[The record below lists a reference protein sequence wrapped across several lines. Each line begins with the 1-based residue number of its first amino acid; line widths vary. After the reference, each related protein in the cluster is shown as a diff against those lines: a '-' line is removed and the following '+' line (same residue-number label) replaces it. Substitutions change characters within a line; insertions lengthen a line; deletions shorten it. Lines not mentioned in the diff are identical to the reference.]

1 MMRLAR
7 RHGARVSDTFVSSK
21 VEFDRKDLKTP
32 DAFFETLGS
41 ANRYLQSHRSR
52 VIAVA
57 TILVAV
63 FVAAISLYRWMQHRA
78 DETAAAFL
86 RATDALDL
94 DSLSTARTALENMS
108 ASAGGVYGEL
118 AKLYEADIAVREK
131 RWDDALPRYDEVS
144 RKGDTAYIRQIALLG
159 KAHVLE
165 NKGDTAAAAAA
176 YAEAAETDGPFHEQA
191 LRDQLRAA
199 KAAGKNDVAAAAIN
213 AILDKYPDTPDAD
226 DLASELPALGGQ
238 QRPAQ
243 AEAEATQPE

>member
-1 MMRLAR
+1 M
-7 RHGARVSDTFVSSK
+7 SSK
-21 VEFDRKDLKTP
+21 VEFDRKDLKSP

-52 VIAVA
+52 VTA
-57 TILVAV
+57 TVIVLVAV
-63 FVAAISLYRWMQHRA
+63 FVGAISLYRWRQHRA

-94 DSLSTARTALENMS
+94 DSLSTARAALETMS

-144 RKGDTAYIRQIALLG
+144 QKGDTPYIRQIALLG
-159 KAHVLE
+159 KGHVLE
-165 NKGDTAAAAAA
+165 NKGDTAGATSA
-176 YAEAAETDGPFHEQA
+176 YANAAQMEGPFHEQA

-213 AILDKYPDTPDAD
+213 AILDKYPETSDAD
-226 DLASELPALGGQ
+226 DLAGELPALGGQ
-238 QRPAQ
+238 RPAKSEAEAAQ
-243 AEAEATQPE
+243 AE